1 MTFKICLVSFSILTA
16 NFLIAPWLL
25 ADGKVIP
32 PRSYQGS
39 LEEKAQEAIIIFQ
52 ASEIPGEASED
63 LILKIQVVGNA
74 REFAWVIPF
83 PNPPKFEKEDAALFK
98 DIFDYVQHRKTSS
111 HKKSGTADKAAE
123 GKSDVDSAVQVI
135 ERRTVGDFDV
145 AIVKEIE
152 QGGLNPWLEQEGFQT
167 LDNAEDVLTFYRNK
181 KYVFAC
187 IKVTTEALESEKQI
201 DLHPLRF
208 SFQTGGR
215 DGIYF
220 PMKMTGLQQEP
231 FDVNLYIFYRFWI
244 NDRKSKFG
252 YEHRGFGLVYRD
264 WDSDDCEANAGKSY
278 SLPSDDPFLKNFQHY
293 LKSVTQLMQKLHPG
307 EKYYLTNIQARQL
320 KPEDVRQWADD
331 LWLFPYYTNKSAI
344 PYDVRDNGPASA
356 AWPNEVADEE
366 SGEIAGGG
374 SSLNTRLP
382 LWISLIAIAML
393 ALLVVGFFTHRH
405 IRRLGNYS
413 KTVASGKTHDKQA
426 V

>member
-1 MTFKICLVSFSILTA
+1 MVSRFCLISTVVLAVSLCTSARLK
-16 NFLIAPWLL
+16 

-52 ASEIPGEASED
+52 GSEIPGEASED
-63 LILKIQVVGNA
+63 LILKIRVEGDA

-83 PNPPKFEKEDAALFK
+83 PNPPKFEKEDVALFR
-98 DIFDYVQHRKTSS
+98 DVFDYVQHRKSSS
-111 HKKSGTADKAAE
+111 HKKSGIANKAAE

-145 AIVKEIE
+145 AIVQENE
-152 QGGLNPWLEQEGFQT
+152 QGGLNPWLQQEGFQT
-167 LDNAEDVLTFYRNK
+167 LDNAEDVLTFYRKK

-187 IKVTTEALESEKQI
+187 IKVTTEALESGKQI

-208 SFQTGGR
+208 TFQTGGQ

-231 FDVNLYIFYRFWI
+231 FDVNLYVFYRYWL
-244 NDRKSKFG
+244 NDRRSKFG
-252 YEHRGFGLVYRD
+252 YEHRGFDLVYRD

-278 SLPSDDPFLKNFQHY
+278 SLPADDPFLKNFQQY
-293 LKSVTQLMQKLHPG
+293 LRSITQLMQKLHPG
-307 EKYYLTNIQARQL
+307 EKFYLTNIQARQL

-344 PYDVRDNGPASA
+344 PRDVLDNGPASA
-356 AWPNEVADEE
+356 TWPNEVADEE
-366 SGEIAGGG
+366 SGEIAGGN
-374 SSLNTRLP
+374 SLNTGLS
-382 LWISLIAIAML
+382 LWISLIAVAML

-413 KTVASGKTHDKQA
+413 ETVASGKSHDEQA